1 MRALS
6 GLFITLAL
14 LTLAGCIP
22 VTSAPEHTITVS
34 GSSDIS
40 AVPDMMKLDLRVV
53 ERGATVPEL
62 KTQVDLTTSRLLDYL
77 TEQGVDAKDISS
89 YEVQVHPEYRYDDGE
104 RQLTE
109 YNVQR
114 QINLTLRNPQLYDAI
129 LNFALQQGVTNV
141 GSPVYEISNAR
152 ELYQQAL
159 NAALADARSKAT
171 ALAVE
176 GKLTLTGIQHIREQ
190 TGAPAAGME
199 MSAMRMQSDKVS
211 LPGQQDVRAQ
221 VEVVFT
227 VN

>member
-1 MRALS
+1 MRALT

-14 LTLAGCIP
+14 FTMAGCMP
-22 VTSAPEHTITVS
+22 VSSSPEHTITVS

-40 AVPDMMKLDLRVV
+40 AVPDIMKLNFRVV

-77 TEQGVDAKDISS
+77 TEQGVDEKDISS

-104 RQLTE
+104 RQLIE

-114 QINLTLRNPQLYDAI
+114 QINLTLRNPELYDAV

-152 ELYQQAL
+152 DLYQQAL
-159 NAALADARSKAT
+159 NAALADARSKAM
-171 ALAVE
+171 ALAAE
-176 GKLTLTGIQHIREQ
+176 GQLRVTGIQHIREQ
-190 TGAPAAGME
+190 SGAPTASME
-199 MSAMRMQSDKVS
+199 MSVMRMQSDKVS